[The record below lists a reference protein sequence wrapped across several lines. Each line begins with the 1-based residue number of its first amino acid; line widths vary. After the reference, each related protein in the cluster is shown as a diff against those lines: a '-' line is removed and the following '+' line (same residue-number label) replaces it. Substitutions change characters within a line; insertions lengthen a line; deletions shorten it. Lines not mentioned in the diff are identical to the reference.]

1 MSFGHNTLWWPLAA
15 ISSIYINVWSHYIV
29 PHSELSTYWNT
40 IPTEFCLQKK
50 GDFKEMYFLNA
61 SYIFVQPL
69 GCACFMI
76 SLFSKT
82 KLCQKCVPDTLCYLQ
97 CQSERVHGESV
108 CPKMGTDCILN
119 GRLNKCAA

>member
-1 MSFGHNTLWWPLAA
+1 MSFGHNALLWPLAA

-61 SYIFVQPL
+61 TYIFVQPL
-69 GCACFMI
+69 GCTYFII
-76 SLFSKT
+76 SFF
-82 KLCQKCVPDTLCYLQ
+82 QKQNSARSVFQT
-97 CQSERVHGESV
+97 HG
-108 CPKMGTDCILN
+108 GTCNANLN
-119 GRLNKCAA
+119 GCTVSPCVQKWELIVF